1 MKILIATDA
10 FPPKCGG
17 SGWSTFYLA
26 RALVARE
33 HKVEIVKPLRQG
45 RGIHTRIYDGLTV
58 VEFGY
63 SASNLPVVRAWQRR
77 VGLEKDLSA
86 YLAKRAVEFDLIHGQ
101 HLLTI
106 PAAVKAGH
114 MVNRPVVS
122 TVRDYWPVCL
132 YGTLW
137 RDEAICPVC
146 RENELTCCLAQK
158 YGSAARILV
167 PVIPLVKKEL
177 AARRRALADSD
188 AVIAASSFVAETLR
202 GIVQQQNLHIV
213 PNLIDIKQNREL
225 AQMAGSV
232 ESAPSYLLFV
242 GKLNR
247 LKGADLLPEILR
259 RADTG
264 LPLIVA
270 GEGELSDYLS
280 REPTIA
286 LRGWLSNPE
295 ILQLMAGA
303 TALLFPSRWAE
314 PLARTLLEA
323 QALGVPTVALN
334 AGGTR
339 DIISDN
345 ENGLLADSLDE
356 FARGLKQLVIDPD
369 LRARLSENARRTA
382 EEKFSSDAISSKM
395 EVIYDSLLTRSR
407 RQVLPN
413 LPVTDVQQEKT
424 VSSAS

>member
-26 RALVARE
+26 RALAARG

-45 RGIHTRIYDGLTV
+45 RGIQTRIYEGLTV
-58 VEFGY
+58 VELGY
-63 SASNLPVVRAWQRR
+63 AASNLPGVRAWQRR
-77 VGLEKDLSA
+77 VGLEKDLA
-86 YLAKRAVEFDLIHGQ
+86 EYLAKRAIEFDLIHGQ

-106 PAAVKAGH
+106 PAAVKAGR

-137 RDEAICPVC
+137 RDGSICPIC
-146 RENELTCCLAQK
+146 TENELTRCLAQK
-158 YGSAARILV
+158 YGSAARLLD

-188 AVIAASSFVAETLR
+188 AVIAASSFVAERVR

-213 PNLIDIKQNREL
+213 PNLIDIKQTRGL
-225 AQMAGSV
+225 AQIAGSV
-232 ESAPSYLLFV
+232 ESAPLYLLFV

-270 GEGELSDYLS
+270 GEGELSDFLS
-280 REPTIA
+280 REPQIE

-295 ILQLMAGA
+295 TLQLLARA

-334 AGGTR
+334 TGGTR
-339 DIISDN
+339 DIISAN

-413 LPVTDVQQEKT
+413 LPVTDVQPEKT